1 MYKSFLTCFS
11 ISKEAQDAKWR
22 LKDLK
27 IDQFC
32 GCNNPWWGSGRQW
45 CKRWSNYNIPF
56 QPRPHPG
63 LTSTCSLILVCRPEH
78 TEKWTKIMF
87 KVSGHLNLR
96 GDARVR
102 LVSFHH
108 IGNIY
113 SRMMSSKKDIPIQFV
128 HCPYFVEI
136 IPVVNVCRVILCI
149 ATINS
154 KPLPVIIN
162 HFIILQMGWGESHQC
177 NLQGKLMTNQ
187 QLIFSLLH
195 NYFIKVILHFARQS

>member
-45 CKRWSNYNIPF
+45 CKRWSNYNIPSQF
-56 QPRPHPG
+56 RPHPG
-63 LTSTCSLILVCRPEH
+63 LTSTCSLILVCRPASH
-78 TEKWTKIMF
+78 WKMDKNNVLSVMILKF
-87 KVSGHLNLR
+87 KR
-96 GDARVR
+96 DAK
-102 LVSFHH
+102 SF
-108 IGNIY
+108 IA
-113 SRMMSSKKDIPIQFV
+113 KDLLLGWWHVWWVLGRDVPIQFV
-128 HCPYFVEI
+128 HCPHFEEI

-154 KPLPVIIN
+154 KPPW
-162 HFIILQMGWGESHQC
+162 QW
-177 NLQGKLMTNQ
+177 
-187 QLIFSLLH
+187 
-195 NYFIKVILHFARQS
+195 